1 MQNLQIQKSHKPGSQ
16 SDADIYWMRENLQST
31 VRLCKNCRM
40 PKECKFCKYKNATNL
55 DHKVVQTYNN
65 MRKKLQKNIKTLYKL
80 CRMQKECKTC
90 QYKKATDLDH
100 KVVQKYTKMRRNV
113 QKEERL
119 CKHCRMPKEC
129 KICKYKKPKTW
140 ISKWCRHTPR

>member
-1 MQNLQIQKSHKPGSQ
+1 
-16 SDADIYWMRENLQST
+16 MRENLQST

-40 PKECKFCKYKNATNL
+40 PKERKICKYKNATNL
-55 DHKVVQTYNN
+55 DHKVVQAYKN
-65 MRKKLQKNIKTLYKL
+65 MGKKLQKNIKTLYKL

-100 KVVQKYTKMRRNV
+100 KVVQRYIEMRRNV

-119 CKHCRMPKEC
+119 CKHCRMPKSA
-129 KICKYKKPKTW
+129 KFANTKSQKPGLQSGADIHPDDKKLAKNSKTL
-140 ISKWCRHTPR
+140 

>member
-1 MQNLQIQKSHKPGSQ
+1 VQNLQIQKSHKPGSQ

-65 MRKKLQKNIKTLYKL
+65 MRKKLQKKIKTVQTVQNAKRVQNLPI
-80 CRMQKECKTC
+80 QKSHRPGSQSGAEIYQDEKKCAKRRKT
-90 QYKKATDLDH
+90 L
-100 KVVQKYTKMRRNV
+100 
-113 QKEERL
+113 
-119 CKHCRMPKEC
+119 
-129 KICKYKKPKTW
+129 
-140 ISKWCRHTPR
+140 